1 MFEITEKISLNAFTD
16 KMTVKAPAVAAKAL
30 PGQFVIIRADEFAE
44 RIPLTVADYD
54 RAAGTVTVIFQKV
67 GMSTQK
73 LGALK
78 SGDVV
83 QDFVGPLGTP
93 SHLDGLKRVAVVGG
107 GLGCAIAYPQA
118 KYLHEAGAEVD
129 MIVGFRNRDLVILEE
144 EMRAACTNLI
154 MMTDDGSQGEKGFV
168 TDALKARLEQGIIYD
183 EVIAIG
189 PPVMMKFVALLTKQ
203 YGVKTIVSMNPI
215 MIDGTGM
222 CGGCRVTVG
231 GKVKFACVDGP
242 EFDGHE
248 VDFDELIR
256 RNSAY
261 AAQERE
267 ASHRYDCNL
276 MKQAEEK

>member
-1 MFEITEKISLNAFTD
+1 MFEIVSKVSLNSSTD
-16 KMTVKAPAVAAKAL
+16 KMTVKAPLVAAKAL

-54 RAAGTVTVIFQKV
+54 REAGTVTVIFQKV

-73 LGALK
+73 LGAL
-78 SGDVV
+78 SAGDFL
-83 QDFVGPLGTP
+83 QDFVGPLGTA
-93 SHLDGLKRVAVVGG
+93 SHLEGLKRVAVVGG

-118 KYLHEAGAEVD
+118 KYLHAAGTEVD
-129 MIVGFRNRDLVILEE
+129 MIVGFRNKDLVILEE
-144 EMRAACTNLI
+144 EMCNACTSLI
-154 MMTDDGSQGEKGFV
+154 MMTDDGSRGEKGFV
-168 TDALKARLEQGIIYD
+168 TDALKAQLEKGVVYD

-189 PPVMMKFVALLTKQ
+189 PPVMMKFVSLLTKQ

-231 GKVKFACVDGP
+231 GKIKFACVDGP

-261 AAQERE
+261 AEQERE
-267 ASHRYDCNL
+267 AAHRYNCNL
-276 MKQAEEK
+276 MKMAEGK